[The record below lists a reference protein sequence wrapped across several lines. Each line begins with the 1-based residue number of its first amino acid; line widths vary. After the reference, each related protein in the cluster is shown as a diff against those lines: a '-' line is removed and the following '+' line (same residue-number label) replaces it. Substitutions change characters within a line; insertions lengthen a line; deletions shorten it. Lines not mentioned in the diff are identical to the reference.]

1 MKPKRWHFV
10 LAAGGGLLL
19 ALVALPF
26 LGSNQPSYQGKPV
39 SVWFKAY
46 AYSSNAPPPGL
57 YSFPYSGNA
66 RVVRWVGGVSNTVP
80 GAVWPVAPRTPATPW
95 PGNPAEDAL
104 RALGS
109 NAVPYLVTQLRYGRL
124 DRAYNIAFTNL
135 PAFIQRRLAN
145 PGEKQWYQIR
155 AMDALGELGDTAR
168 GATPALLELLRQGD
182 PRLRPRV
189 FTTLRRVYAD
199 GLAVSGLLL
208 RLGDEK
214 RYAEVLE
221 VAGQT
226 KWQGREVAQ
235 LFGEILDSPDRNLHL
250 DAIRLL
256 EAGGERASSALDAVL
271 GALRSQDR
279 EVRYLAARTVENICR
294 QVSPEARPKIEA
306 ALRPCLSDQHEM
318 VRNVAART
326 LANLPPGG
334 SASMEARAEVVA
346 RPATHGG
353 KTLEEWFQ
361 IYVAGAAER
370 MPANDSG
377 AMNGEFLRSSP
388 GNAKPEPAWLAIQA
402 IGSNAIPGLVRHL
415 SGDAKE
421 RTQAIEL
428 IYRLGPAA
436 QTAVPALLALLQ
448 PAENA
453 EAEEVYAALRNIP
466 AGQSVINE
474 FLLTLAKQNRH
485 AEFLRH
491 ARSLGWSGS
500 NVVQQLGGM
509 LSSSDATLHRD
520 AMALLEAAG
529 EQAVPAVAVII
540 AALRDPDGEVRYLAA
555 RALENIGKQA
565 TPEMRAQ
572 IAAGLKHCLQDSNPI
587 VSGIAR
593 RLVTTSTEA
602 ASQPQRGN

>member
-1 MKPKRWHFV
+1 MKPKRSHFV
-10 LAAGGGLLL
+10 LVAGVGLLL

-46 AYSSNAPPPGL
+46 AYSSNTPAPGL

-66 RVVRWVGGVSNTVP
+66 RMVRWVGWVSNIVP

-124 DRAYNIAFTNL
+124 DRAYTIAFTNL

-155 AMDALGELGDTAR
+155 AMDALSDLGDTAR
-168 GATPALLELLRQGD
+168 GATPALLELLRQGH

-199 GLAVSGLLL
+199 GFAISGLLL

-235 LFGEILDSPDRNLHL
+235 LFGEILNSPDRNLHL

-256 EAGGERASSALDAVL
+256 EAGGERAAPALDAVL

-279 EVRYLAARTVENICR
+279 EVRYLAARTVENIYR
-294 QVSPEARPKIEA
+294 LVSPEARLKIEA

-326 LANLPPGG
+326 LANLTLSNSPSGT
-334 SASMEARAEVVA
+334 AESEPTVLNP
-346 RPATHGG
+346 RHEG
-353 KTLEEWFQ
+353 KSVEEWFQ

-402 IGSNAIPGLVRHL
+402 IGSNAIPSLVRHL

-428 IYRLGPAA
+428 MYRLGPAA

-448 PAENA
+448 PAENT
-453 EAEEVYAALRNIP
+453 EAEEVRAALRNIP

-474 FLLTLAKQNRH
+474 FLLTLAKQNRN

-509 LSSSDATLHRD
+509 LSSSDAALHRD

-529 EQAVPAVAVII
+529 EQAVPAVEVII
-540 AALRDPDGEVRYLAA
+540 GALRDPDGEVRYLAA
-555 RALENIGKQA
+555 RALENIGMQA

-572 IAAGLKHCLQDSNPI
+572 IAAGLKSCLQDSNPM